1 MDSFLQPFLMT
12 SAVPGLLVVICLV
25 TAGLAFVSDS
35 LGSAAGVAGCGFGA
49 LAAAWAL
56 RVAANYTQFSGMAAH
71 TPTMEIARVITL
83 ETLGSGLLQIAG
95 VVLVAIAMF
104 QRRPAGQ
111 ASGAM

>member
-12 SAVPGLLVVICLV
+12 SAVPALLVVICLV

-35 LGSAAGVAGCGFGA
+35 LGSAAGAAGCGFGA
-49 LAAAWAL
+49 LGAAWGL
-56 RVAANYTQFSGMAAH
+56 KVASYYTQFSGLAAH
-71 TPTMEIARVITL
+71 TPTIEIARVITL
-83 ETLGSGLLQIAG
+83 ETLGSNLLQIVG

-104 QRRPAGQ
+104 QRRPAAQ